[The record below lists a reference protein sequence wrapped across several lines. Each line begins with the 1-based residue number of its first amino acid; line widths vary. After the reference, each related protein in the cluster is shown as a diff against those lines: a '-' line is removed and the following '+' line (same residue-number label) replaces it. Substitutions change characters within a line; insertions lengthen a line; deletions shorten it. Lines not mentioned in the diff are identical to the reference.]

1 MISGSRVNIGY
12 SVNTVSWATATSN
25 SSPSANVTTTTIT
38 ADSNSNN
45 TSSRSGTFTYTQS
58 GSNKTVTLG
67 VSQNGATCDVYDRG
81 PLQVN
86 IGDGFTTA
94 ASTNVVSG
102 STTINVSFSSP
113 QYLSL
118 CGISTNTK
126 CSDGIESYKVESKP
140 SWITSNIGDSYST
153 GNDVLTVSSSDVS
166 SERTGTVVY
175 TNGYTT
181 ASVTVTQ
188 AQGLSYDYYF
198 KVNNTVSSKINPNH
212 ETSSTLSFS
221 NTGGTNTFDIES
233 YRINSISGAREA
245 VGWGAIAIG
254 SPSYITYTNS
264 GTGNTQNVPIS
275 MTENTSSARSGT
287 VRYTQNNS
295 NYCVNVPVSQNA
307 ATIDCFLV
315 VYHGN
320 ANADTN
326 GSNVSISIGS
336 YQTINGKKGANSEW
350 QANVT
355 GCATLSITSGP
366 GGDDMEIE
374 NQSMLIIPSGTT
386 ACSGT
391 VTVTNACGKK
401 ETFNYSRSAGDVRW
415 SDPAENTTKSVSADG
430 ITFTAY
436 ADTTGLT
443 ASDCNVTQSPSSPYI
458 ISTPYGSGTGS
469 KAVKVDIT
477 VPSNTST
484 DSRRWDIT
492 IAPK

>member
-1 MISGSRVNIGY
+1 
-12 SVNTVSWATATSN
+12 
-25 SSPSANVTTTTIT
+25 
-38 ADSNSNN
+38 
-45 TSSRSGTFTYTQS
+45 
-58 GSNKTVTLG
+58 
-67 VSQNGATCDVYDRG
+67 
-81 PLQVN
+81 
-86 IGDGFTTA
+86 
-94 ASTNVVSG
+94 
-102 STTINVSFSSP
+102 
-113 QYLSL
+113 
-118 CGISTNTK
+118 
-126 CSDGIESYKVESKP
+126 
-140 SWITSNIGDSYST
+140 
-153 GNDVLTVSSSDVS
+153 
-166 SERTGTVVY
+166 
-175 TNGYTT
+175 
-181 ASVTVTQ
+181 
-188 AQGLSYDYYF
+188 
-198 KVNNTVSSKINPNH
+198 
-212 ETSSTLSFS
+212 
-221 NTGGTNTFDIES
+221 
-233 YRINSISGAREA
+233 
-245 VGWGAIAIG
+245 
-254 SPSYITYTNS
+254 
-264 GTGNTQNVPIS
+264 

-287 VRYTQNNS
+287 IRYTQNNS

-484 DSRRWDIT
+484 DSRSWDIT

>member
-1 MISGSRVNIGY
+1 
-12 SVNTVSWATATSN
+12 
-25 SSPSANVTTTTIT
+25 
-38 ADSNSNN
+38 
-45 TSSRSGTFTYTQS
+45 
-58 GSNKTVTLG
+58 
-67 VSQNGATCDVYDRG
+67 
-81 PLQVN
+81 
-86 IGDGFTTA
+86 
-94 ASTNVVSG
+94 
-102 STTINVSFSSP
+102 
-113 QYLSL
+113 
-118 CGISTNTK
+118 
-126 CSDGIESYKVESKP
+126 
-140 SWITSNIGDSYST
+140 
-153 GNDVLTVSSSDVS
+153 
-166 SERTGTVVY
+166 
-175 TNGYTT
+175 
-181 ASVTVTQ
+181 
-188 AQGLSYDYYF
+188 
-198 KVNNTVSSKINPNH
+198 
-212 ETSSTLSFS
+212 
-221 NTGGTNTFDIES
+221 
-233 YRINSISGAREA
+233 
-245 VGWGAIAIG
+245 
-254 SPSYITYTNS
+254 
-264 GTGNTQNVPIS
+264 

-415 SDPAENTTKSVSADG
+415 SDPAENTTKLVSADG

-443 ASDCNVTQSPSSPYI
+443 ASDCNVTQSPSPPYPYI

-469 KAVKVDIT
+469 KAVKVDIK

-484 DSRRWDIT
+484 DSRSWDIT